1 MYYIIPMCLTY
12 LVKISIH
19 LLACFLLFDFCAL
32 LSANDSNT
40 SAQKADEVMKIEVSP
55 DPKEE
60 SFKPKS
66 WVFVGVTKF
75 PVEELEQLLEKFIDQ
90 PITFSGLSK
99 VTAVI
104 EKKYELNGNIAR
116 AVIPPQDITAGVVKI
131 EVVEGRFGKVI
142 FDPTGSSSVKES
154 IVLSLLNSQISSGQ
168 LYEASDFDR
177 RLLVADDLPGVSLTG
192 FLQSSQ
198 KPAHVDLVVKS
209 SKEPAYIADLAADNA
224 NSRSLGSEKVS
235 FSGMLVSPFQFGE
248 TLALQTLKS
257 KGSRYGRF
265 SFGFPV
271 GARGW
276 KMNLNVSRMNYNV
289 VAPELKSL
297 DISGNVSEEGL
308 SLRYPIIRSRE
319 GNLYSTLSYD
329 HREYSTTVGGAVQKD
344 YSIDNTKVQFS
355 ANFFDKFLKGGA
367 NSASFSFTHGKAEGY
382 NVNKNYH
389 TLLNYTLTRQQSFS
403 EKLSLFLSLT
413 GQYGVDVSSS
423 NAQQISFKPK
433 DSDKETVSDQE
444 YLDSAENF
452 SLGGLGG
459 IRAYPSGEASGPQ
472 GQKLSA
478 EFRYLA
484 AKSLIIKPFYDWGMV
499 EKRAPTSFG
508 PSEYEISG
516 AGVSTSWSTPIGFS
530 LQATYARRI
539 GNNPNPD
546 PNTGFDSDGT
556 LEKNRWWIVLA
567 RTF

>member
-1 MYYIIPMCLTY
+1 MKPNRPMCLKC
-12 LVKISIH
+12 LVKIRIH
-19 LLACFLLFDFCAL
+19 LLAGLLLFNFSTF
-32 LSANDSNT
+32 LSAKDSNT
-40 SAQKADEVMKIEVSP
+40 SAQKADAVMKIEVSP

-224 NSRSLGSEKVS
+224 NSRSLGAEKVS

-265 SFGFPV
+265 SLGFPL

-297 DISGNVSEEGL
+297 DISGKVNEEGV

-329 HREYSTTVGGAVQKD
+329 HREYSTTVRGAVQKD

-367 NSASFSFTHGKAEGY
+367 NSASFSFTHGKAEGD
-382 NVNKNYH
+382 NVPKNYH

>member
-1 MYYIIPMCLTY
+1 MKPNRPMCLKC
-12 LVKISIH
+12 LVKIRIH
-19 LLACFLLFDFCAL
+19 LLAGLLLFNFSTF
-32 LSANDSNT
+32 LSAKDSNT
-40 SAQKADEVMKIEVSP
+40 SAQKADAVMKIEVSP

-75 PVEELEQLLEKFIDQ
+75 PIEELEQLLEKFIYQ

-116 AVIPPQDITAGVVKI
+116 AVIPPQDITGGVVKI

-265 SFGFPV
+265 SLGFPL

-297 DISGNVSEEGL
+297 DISGKVNEEGV

-329 HREYSTTVGGAVQKD
+329 HREYSTTVRGAVQKD

-367 NSASFSFTHGKAEGY
+367 NSASFSFTHGKAEGD
-382 NVNKNYH
+382 NVPKNYH

>member
-1 MYYIIPMCLTY
+1 MKPNRPMCLKC
-12 LVKISIH
+12 LVKIRIH
-19 LLACFLLFDFCAL
+19 LLAGLLLFNFSTF
-32 LSANDSNT
+32 LSAKDSNT
-40 SAQKADEVMKIEVSP
+40 SAQKADAVMKIEVSP

-75 PVEELEQLLEKFIDQ
+75 PIEELEQLLEKFIYQ

-116 AVIPPQDITAGVVKI
+116 AVIPPQDITGGVVKI

-154 IVLSLLNSQISSGQ
+154 IVLTLLNSQISSGQ

-265 SFGFPV
+265 SLGFPL

-297 DISGNVSEEGL
+297 DISGKVNEEGV

-329 HREYSTTVGGAVQKD
+329 HREYSTTVRGAVQKD

-367 NSASFSFTHGKAEGY
+367 NSASFSFTHGKAEGD
-382 NVNKNYH
+382 NVPKNYH

>member
-1 MYYIIPMCLTY
+1 M
-12 LVKISIH
+12 
-19 LLACFLLFDFCAL
+19 LAGLLFFDFSAL
-32 LSANDSNT
+32 LSANNSNT
-40 SAQKADEVMKIEVSP
+40 SAQKADAVMKIEVSP

-75 PVEELEQLLEKFIDQ
+75 PIEELEQLLDEFIDQ

-265 SFGFPV
+265 SLGFPL

-276 KMNLNVSRMNYNV
+276 KMNLNISRMNYNV

-297 DISGNVSEEGL
+297 DISGKVNEEGL
-308 SLRYPIIRSRE
+308 SLRYPIIRSRD
-319 GNLYSTLSYD
+319 GNLYSTLSFD
-329 HREYSTTVGGAVQKD
+329 HREYSTTVAGSVQKE
-344 YSIDNTKVQFS
+344 YSIDNAKVQFS

-367 NSASFSFTHGKAEGY
+367 NSASFSFTHGKAEGF
-382 NVNKNYH
+382 NVPKNYH

-413 GQYGVDVSSS
+413 GQYGLDVSSS
-423 NAQQISFKPK
+423 NAQQISIG
-433 DSDKETVSDQE
+433 STVSEQE

>member
-1 MYYIIPMCLTY
+1 MCLTY
-12 LVKISIH
+12 FIKSRIH
-19 LLACFLLFDFCAL
+19 FLASFLIFDLTFL
-32 LSANDSNT
+32 LSANDPGT
-40 SAQKADEVMKIEVSP
+40 PAQKADAIMKIEVSP
-55 DPKEE
+55 DPEEE

-66 WVFVGVTKF
+66 WEFSGVSRF
-75 PVEELEQLLEKFIDQ
+75 SIEELEQVLKGFVNK

-104 EKKYELNGNIAR
+104 EKKYEQNGNIAR
-116 AVIPPQDITAGVVKI
+116 AVIPPQDITDGVVKI
-131 EVVEGRFGKVI
+131 DVVEGRFGEVI

-192 FLQSSQ
+192 FLQSSP

-224 NSRSLGSEKVS
+224 NSRSLGAEKVS

-265 SFGFPV
+265 SLGFPL

-297 DISGNVSEEGL
+297 DISGKVSEEGL

-329 HREYSTTVGGAVQKD
+329 HREYSTTVAGAVQKE
-344 YSIDNTKVQFS
+344 YSIDNAKVQFS
-355 ANFFDKFLKGGA
+355 ANFFDKFIKGGA
-367 NSASFSFTHGKAEGY
+367 NSVSFSLTHGKAEGY
-382 NVNKNYH
+382 NVSKNYH
-389 TLLNYTLTRQQSFS
+389 SLMNYTLTRQQSFT
-403 EKLSLFLSLT
+403 EKLSLFLSFT
-413 GQYGVDVSSS
+413 GQYGVDISSS
-423 NAQQISFKPK
+423 NAQQISVG
-433 DSDKETVSDQE
+433 SSVNEQE

-459 IRAYPSGEASGPQ
+459 IRAYPSGEATGPQ

-484 AKSLIIKPFYDWGMV
+484 AKSLIVKPFYDWGMV
-499 EKRAPTSFG
+499 EKRAPTSLG

-516 AGVSTSWSTPIGFS
+516 AGVSTSWSTPLGFS

-539 GNNPNPD
+539 GDNPNPD

>member
-1 MYYIIPMCLTY
+1 MKPNRPMCLKC
-12 LVKISIH
+12 LVKIRIH
-19 LLACFLLFDFCAL
+19 LLAGLLLFNFSTF
-32 LSANDSNT
+32 LSAKDSNT
-40 SAQKADEVMKIEVSP
+40 SAQKADAVMKIEVSP

-116 AVIPPQDITAGVVKI
+116 AVIPPQDITGGVVKI

-265 SFGFPV
+265 SLGFPL

-297 DISGNVSEEGL
+297 DISGKVNEEGV

-329 HREYSTTVGGAVQKD
+329 HREYSTTVRGAVQKD

-367 NSASFSFTHGKAEGY
+367 NSASFSFTHGKAEGD
-382 NVNKNYH
+382 NVPKNYH